1 MYTGTMIDELMETVE
16 RATSQ
21 LLESAAEPELEVWAM
36 TLPQLQGSLAGAA

>member
-21 LLESAAEPELEVWAM
+21 LLESAVEPEVEVWLMA
-36 TLPQLQGSLAGAA
+36 LPQLQGSLAGAA